1 MSVVELPSSNGHG
14 STEDRAR
21 QVWRPG
27 MSGAEL
33 GRLID
38 VPARTGS
45 YWASKLRKETGNE
58 QASGARAADQHVR
71 GSANA
76 KPQVTRVEQQTRARA
91 NERRP
96 ATRRQRDPWQV
107 ISTAVV
113 LAVGLAVSYS
123 HIVHLALLAGGGW
136 WAWVMPLPLDGMALV
151 SLRHLARERRYPVA
165 WAGVAVGAVGSLTAN
180 VLAIDPSLADMRYV
194 RWGFAALPPIAV
206 VLCGHLLDRGN
217 R

>member
-1 MSVVELPSSNGHG
+1 MTMTDVTSNGHG
-14 STEDRAR
+14 STGDRAR
-21 QVWRPG
+21 QLWRQG

-33 GRLID
+33 GRQLG
-38 VPARTGS
+38 VPERTGS
-45 YWASKLRKETGNE
+45 YWAKKLNNE
-58 QASGARAADQHVR
+58 VGKADD
-71 GSANA
+71 
-76 KPQVTRVEQQTRARA
+76 KPSSPAVDRPATRAPRA
-91 NERRP
+91 RQQQP

-107 ISTAVV
+107 VCTGVV

-151 SLRHLARERRYPVA
+151 SLRHLEHERSYPVA
-165 WAGVAVGAVGSLTAN
+165 WAGVAVGAAGSLTAN
-180 VLAIDPSLADMRYV
+180 VLAIDPTLADLRYV

-206 VLCGHLLDRGN
+206 VLCGHLLDRGS